1 MKGLIVFD
9 MDGTIADLYGVSNWL
24 EDLRNFNPRPY
35 IVAKP
40 LVDMN
45 ILISVLYMLK
55 EQGYKIAIT
64 SWLSKETTADY
75 DKAVRQAKREWL
87 IHNKFPFDEL
97 HFVKYGARKANST
110 RKYKVPQIL
119 VDDNADVRKSWTLGD
134 TIDAKNDDIIEK
146 LVELLVTT

>member
-35 IVAKP
+35 IIAKP

-75 DKAVRQAKREWL
+75 DKAVREAKREWL
-87 IHNKFPFDEL
+87 IRNKFPFDEL
-97 HFVKYGARKANST
+97 HFVKYGTTKANST
-110 RKYKVPQIL
+110 RKHKVPQIL
-119 VDDNADVRKSWTLGD
+119 VDDNADVRKGWTLGD
-134 TIDAKNDDIIEK
+134 TIDAKNNDIIEK